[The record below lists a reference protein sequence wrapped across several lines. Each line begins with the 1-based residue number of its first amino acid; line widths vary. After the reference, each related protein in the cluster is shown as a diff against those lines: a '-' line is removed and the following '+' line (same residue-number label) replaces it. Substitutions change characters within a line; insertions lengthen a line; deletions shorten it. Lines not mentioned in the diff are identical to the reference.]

1 MPLLPR
7 CGRQHKMNTFAIDRS
22 MLVGAALLAVLVVC
36 CWTDLTTR
44 RIPNRVTVAGML
56 LGVGLHALHG
66 LGPLT
71 GSLLGIATAG
81 LVSLPFFAAGVLGGG
96 DGKLLM
102 VVGSFFGP
110 VQFLWASLAIAV
122 AGGILALGE
131 AARRGMLRPVLA
143 SCGRLLLGWAT
154 FAPRHGSAFALR
166 EPLAVPY
173 GLAIGVGS
181 GFWWF
186 FGAGLL

>member
-1 MPLLPR
+1 MD
-7 CGRQHKMNTFAIDRS
+7 TFAMDRS
-22 MLVGAALLAVLVVC
+22 MLVGAALLAVLAVA

-56 LGVGLHALHG
+56 LGVALHAVHG
-66 LGPLT
+66 LGGLT
-71 GSLLGIATAG
+71 GSLLGVATA
-81 LVSLPFFAAGVLGGG
+81 LLLSVPFFAAGVIGGG
-96 DGKLLM
+96 DAKLLM
-102 VVGSFFGP
+102 AVGAFFGP
-110 VQFLWASLAIAV
+110 VQFLWAALAIAV

-131 AARRGMLRPVLA
+131 AVRRGMLGPVLA

-154 FAPRHGSAFALR
+154 FGPRFGSTPALR

-181 GFWWF
+181 AFWWF

>member
-1 MPLLPR
+1 
-7 CGRQHKMNTFAIDRS
+7 
-22 MLVGAALLAVLVVC
+22 MLVGAALLAVLAVA
-36 CWTDLTTR
+36 CWADLKTR

-56 LGVGLHALHG
+56 LGVALHALHG
-66 LGPLT
+66 FSGLT
-71 GSLLGIATAG
+71 GSLLGIAVAF
-81 LVSLPFFAAGVLGGG
+81 LLAAPFFAAGVLGGG

-143 SCGRLLLGWAT
+143 SCGRLLLGWLT
-154 FAPRHGSAFALR
+154 SSPRYGSALALR

-173 GLAIGVGS
+173 GLAIGMGS

>member
-1 MPLLPR
+1 
-7 CGRQHKMNTFAIDRS
+7 

-36 CWTDLTTR
+36 CWTDVTAR
-44 RIPNRVTVAGML
+44 RIPNLVTVAGML
-56 LGVGLHALHG
+56 LGVGLHAVQ
-66 LGPLT
+66 GPRPLI

-81 LVSLPFFAAGVLGGG
+81 LVALPFFAAGVLGGG

-131 AARRGMLRPVLA
+131 AARRGMLRPALA
-143 SCGRLLLGWAT
+143 SCGRLLLGWLT
-154 FAPRHGSAFALR
+154 SSPRYGSALALR

-173 GLAIGVGS
+173 GVAIGMGS